1 MNKTDNQR
9 AMYSDRTV
17 MEHTLYH
24 VESLYVALP
33 CGYVSLVRAFCSYAW
48 TFLVPFDSK
57 NGYKRPWCAP

>member
-9 AMYSDRTV
+9 ATYSDRTV

-33 CGYVSLVRAFCSYAW
+33 
-48 TFLVPFDSK
+48 
-57 NGYKRPWCAP
+57 

>member
-1 MNKTDNQR
+1 MNKGNNLR

-33 CGYVSLVRAFCSYAW
+33 
-48 TFLVPFDSK
+48 
-57 NGYKRPWCAP
+57 